1 MERVLEVSREELQEM
16 VEAMVEQK
24 LLELLG
30 EPETDH
36 PVKKAL
42 RERLL
47 LQRRLVEGGE
57 RGVSLEEA
65 IESLGLGDTGVPG

>member
-1 MERVLEVSREELQEM
+1 MERVLEVSREELKEM

-30 EPETDH
+30 DPDIDR
-36 PVKKAL
+36 PVKKTL

-47 LQRRLVEGGE
+47 LQRRLVEEGE
-57 RGVSLEEA
+57 RSVSFEGA

>member
-1 MERVLEVSREELQEM
+1 MNRVLEVRRGELQEM

-24 LLELLG
+24 LQELLG
-30 EPETDH
+30 DPETDQ

-57 RGVSLEEA
+57 RGVSFEKA
-65 IESLGLGDTGVPG
+65 IENLGLGDTGVPG